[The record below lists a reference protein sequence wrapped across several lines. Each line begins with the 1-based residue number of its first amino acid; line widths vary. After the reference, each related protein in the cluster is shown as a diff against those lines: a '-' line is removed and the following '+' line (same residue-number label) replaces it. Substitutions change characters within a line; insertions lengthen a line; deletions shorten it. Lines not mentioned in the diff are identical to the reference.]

1 MEDFEEMME
10 AFEEYHGKSSDYDA
24 EGRDMWRGWLGVFT
38 LGWQAHKKH
47 LLTQR
52 AIDPPSACEGCGVVP
67 GQGEH
72 DRSCP
77 VVSAGN

>member
-1 MEDFEEMME
+1 MGDGSYWFPRRHKC
-10 AFEEYHGKSSDYDA
+10 AGDVK
-24 EGRDMWRGWLGVFT
+24 EGLLIDER
-38 LGWQAHKKH
+38 